1 MVVDCRNRLQNYCMP
16 RRAALVL
23 ALLASACMSV
33 TGPMPDGIPFT
44 PPATYRL
51 LWAAVEACSGR
62 RGDISRIQWHES
74 PDGALG
80 PRMMGEWLPDHDV
93 YLVHFV
99 VTHQLQTSVKHE
111 MLHDLLGGD
120 AQHLSP
126 IWARCGL

>member
-1 MVVDCRNRLQNYCMP
+1 MLRGAV
-16 RRAALVL
+16 LVL
-23 ALLASACMSV
+23 ALLASGCMSV
-33 TGPMPDGIPFT
+33 TGPAPDGVRFT
-44 PPATYRL
+44 PPPSYRL
-51 LWAAVEACSGR
+51 LWSAVEACSGR
-62 RGDISRIQWHES
+62 RGEISRIQWHES

-99 VTHQLQTSVKHE
+99 VTHELQASVQHE